1 MERENLDMNSIT
13 EERRKAIAKSITT
26 ISAEKMKAIGEE
38 IFPYY
43 DDPWR
48 EKFFDFIKENA
59 GATFHHA
66 TTTEGIQILYCRDKN
81 KGIWFMPRTGMG
93 PMQPKGL
100 GILKEIVEGKH

>member
-13 EERRKAIAKSITT
+13 EGRRKSIAKSITT

-38 IFPYY
+38 IFPYH

-66 TTTEGIQILYCRDKN
+66 TTAEGIQMLYCRDKN
-81 KGIWFMPRTGMG
+81 KGIWFMPQTGMG
-93 PMQPKGL
+93 PLQAEGL
-100 GILKEIVEGKH
+100 GILKEIVGGKH

>member
-13 EERRKAIAKSITT
+13 EDRRKAIAKSIAT
-26 ISAEKMKAIGEE
+26 ISAEKMKSIGEE
-38 IFPYY
+38 IFPYL

-66 TTTEGIQILYCRDKN
+66 TTTEGIQFLYCRDKN

-93 PMQPKGL
+93 PMQAKGL

>member
-13 EERRKAIAKSITT
+13 EGRRKSIAKSITT

-38 IFPYY
+38 IFPYF

-81 KGIWFMPRTGMG
+81 KGIWFMPQTGMG
-93 PMQPKGL
+93 PMQAEGL